1 MRRHGG
7 RLPVARFPAALG
19 RRSTCP
25 APPECEVLWGTCP
38 GALLRFVT
46 VWESPESGPWA
57 HRRRRGGG
65 PGALDVHRAALAPFY
80 AAALDDGCKRFLLAS
95 TRPTI
100 LRSILKRYGSVPAV
114 ACRCLRSGRNR
125 GNTGTLR
132 PPAVDAGGR
141 GEGNGSVG

>member
-1 MRRHGG
+1 MACIVRRHGG

-46 VWESPESGPWA
+46 VWESPKSGPWA
-57 HRRRRGGG
+57 PGRIGGAVWCG

-80 AAALDDGCKRFLLAS
+80 AAALDDGCKRFLLAL

-100 LRSILKRYGSVPAV
+100 LRSILKR
-114 ACRCLRSGRNR
+114 
-125 GNTGTLR
+125 
-132 PPAVDAGGR
+132 
-141 GEGNGSVG
+141 

>member
-1 MRRHGG
+1 MGYLPRRPATVCHGVG
-7 RLPVARFPAALG
+7 IAQIRSLGASAA
-19 RRSTCP
+19 
-25 APPECEVLWGTCP
+25 
-38 GALLRFVT
+38 
-46 VWESPESGPWA
+46 PWWC
-57 HRRRRGGG
+57 G
-65 PGALDVHRAALAPFY
+65 PGALDVHRAALTPFY
-80 AAALDDGCKRFLLAS
+80 AAARDDGCKRFLLAS

-114 ACRCLRSGRNR
+114 ACRCLPSGRIR

>member
-1 MRRHGG
+1 MVGACQSPASRRPWGAG
-7 RLPVARFPAALG
+7 PPAR
-19 RRSTCP
+19 RRRNVKFCGVP
-25 APPECEVLWGTCP
+25 APAPCYGL
-38 GALLRFVT
+38 VT

-100 LRSILKRYGSVPAV
+100 LRSILKR
-114 ACRCLRSGRNR
+114 
-125 GNTGTLR
+125 
-132 PPAVDAGGR
+132 
-141 GEGNGSVG
+141 